1 MLVTFF
7 PELHNY
13 FVYNIQ
19 LQGQKS
25 RMWHVDTNVTV
36 TIELTKT
43 NQSHI
48 NGELMTNNKS

>member
-1 MLVTFF
+1 
-7 PELHNY
+7 
-13 FVYNIQ
+13 VYNIQ